1 MEITINDLLKF
12 EDNIIDNV
20 KIKFN
25 QSSATDNPL
34 DLYQKDPEIVNTQWL
49 FWKEQKR
56 YFYMTLVIRDYEPV
70 WAYIVGL
77 VKSGFKSYNASIWVL
92 HNFLIIVSM
101 ALSLLFAGKRNKRS
115 GIVFISLA
123 ILLILSE
130 YYKTII
136 SLFI

>member
-1 MEITINDLLKF
+1 MDLIYLILL
-12 EDNIIDNV
+12 IISLV
-20 KIKFN
+20 
-25 QSSATDNPL
+25 L
-34 DLYQKDPEIVNTQWL
+34 LCL
-49 FWKEQKR
+49 GKR
-56 YFYMTLVIRDYEPV
+56 KASKTLVFTTFVSYMTLVIRDYEPV

-115 GIVFISLA
+115 GIAFISLA